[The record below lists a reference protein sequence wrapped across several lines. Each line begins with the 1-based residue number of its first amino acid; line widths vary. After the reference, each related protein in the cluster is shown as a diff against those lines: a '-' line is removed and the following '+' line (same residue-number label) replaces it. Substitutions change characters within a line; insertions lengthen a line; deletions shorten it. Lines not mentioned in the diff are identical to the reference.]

1 MRTAALFWPLLLFG
15 ACHQP
20 AVGPD
25 TQQVPGQTVI
35 LAPGQEVRVGSL
47 LRIWFG
53 EVLSD
58 SRCPTDVVCVW
69 AGNAEVQIGLALG
82 TGPTHRFVLNTT
94 LEPASAD
101 FGGYRV
107 TLLALTPAPVS
118 TRRIDPAEYR
128 AHLRVDSI
136 PDPSGDPR

>member
-1 MRTAALFWPLLLFG
+1 MKTAAVLWPLLIFG
-15 ACHQP
+15 ACQQP

-25 TQQVPGQTVI
+25 TQQVSGETVV
-35 LAPGQEVRVGSL
+35 LAPGQEVRVGGL
-47 LRIWFG
+47 LHVWFG

-82 TGPTHRFVLNTT
+82 TGPTHPFRLNTT
-94 LEPASAD
+94 LQPASAD

-107 TLLALTPAPVS
+107 TLVALTPAPVS
-118 TRRIDPAEYR
+118 TRLIDPAEYR
-128 AHLRVDSI
+128 AHLKVETI
-136 PDPSGDPR
+136 PDPSSDPT